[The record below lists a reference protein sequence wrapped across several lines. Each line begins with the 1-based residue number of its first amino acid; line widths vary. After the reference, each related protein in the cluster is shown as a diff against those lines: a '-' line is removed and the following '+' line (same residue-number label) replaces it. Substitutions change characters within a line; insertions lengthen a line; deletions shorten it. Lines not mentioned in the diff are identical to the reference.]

1 MNISIAPRL
10 PQAPRAASLAT
21 VVTLHVALVAVLLMM
36 PPMRER
42 IVAAQALMVQLQAET
57 RITPP
62 EPNPA
67 RPALQ
72 KPVNVTIPMPPIA
85 IAPEVTIDPPAHR
98 APEMPVS
105 IAPAPKAAD
114 AGPAIEPPRFDMSY
128 LNNPAPA
135 YPPVSRRLKEQGR
148 VLLRVLV
155 SAAGSAENVEV
166 RASSGSERLDRAA
179 VDAVRQWRF
188 APARRGAETLAAWAL
203 VPILFQLDT

>member
-1 MNISIAPRL
+1 MNNCMAPRL
-10 PQAPRAASLAT
+10 TQAPRGASLAT
-21 VVTLHVALVAVLLMM
+21 VATLHVALVALLLMM

-62 EPNPA
+62 ELKRA
-67 RPALQ
+67 TPALQ
-72 KPVNVTIPMPPIA
+72 KPVNVTIPVQPIA
-85 IAPEVTIDPPAHR
+85 IAPEVAIDPPAHR
-98 APEMPVS
+98 ASETPVP
-105 IAPAPKAAD
+105 IASAPKAAD
-114 AGPAIEPPRFDMSY
+114 AGPAIEPPRFDVSY

-135 YPPVSRRLKEQGR
+135 YPPVSRRMKEQGR

-166 RASSGSERLDRAA
+166 RTSSGSERLDRAA

-188 APARRGAETLAAWAL
+188 APARRGGETIAAWAL